1 MAKPAILE
9 RLIKQ
14 LKVKGH
20 SIKSAHAIAI
30 SQLQKSK
37 NLVKGTMKATKR
49 GVIRGK
55 MTPLQ
60 REKNRNVKRKL
71 KKKN

>member
-14 LKVKGH
+14 LKAKGH

-37 NLVKGTMKATKR
+37 NLVKGKMTATKQ
-49 GVIRGK
+49 GIIRGK